1 MQLHAPGTNNHLR
14 LLNNSYVSEVDFD
27 SAAEIIDLEMAINLS
42 QVSNPSKPALNFTN
56 LNCQYDFR
64 PTNFNFIMLSRLSFA
79 PNKKR
84 IQKLIRKKIAEKRE
98 HLKVAHELLEEKEQ
112 NAEKVRELVSTR
124 DFKEIE
130 SAYPKLFKDKIAP
143 HIKR

>member
-1 MQLHAPGTNNHLR
+1 
-14 LLNNSYVSEVDFD
+14 
-27 SAAEIIDLEMAINLS
+27 
-42 QVSNPSKPALNFTN
+42 
-56 LNCQYDFR
+56 
-64 PTNFNFIMLSRLSFA
+64 MLSRLSFA

-98 HLKVAHELLEEKEQ
+98 HLKVAHELLEEREQ